1 MANEISTAGISVKW
15 AVESTAGTRP
25 TAGFTQI
32 PNIKSIPEFNP
43 EPSTLEV
50 TDLSDTEW
58 KRYIPGL
65 RDPGGALGFTANST
79 TEFKTGWEAMV
90 TAATTAREAN
100 KACWIEIAIPG
111 RDSFYFAGMP
121 EALGFAGAEVDAVL
135 EITGYITPNQVAGFA
150 AASS

>member
-1 MANEISTAGISVKW
+1 
-15 AVESTAGTRP
+15 
-25 TAGFTQI
+25 
-32 PNIKSIPEFNP
+32 
-43 EPSTLEV
+43 
-50 TDLSDTEW
+50 
-58 KRYIPGL
+58 
-65 RDPGGALGFTANST
+65 
-79 TEFKTGWEAMV
+79 MV
-90 TAATTAREAN
+90 TAAETARGGD